1 MAKADGFSFGFDF
14 ALYVAFARAA
24 GKRRRMPP
32 VLRRRAIDALLQGM
46 LFYYDPVTNS
56 VRRSVPDLAKDCG
69 LTTISANGSVST
81 GKATKALKFLDEIL
95 GFIVYT
101 PGSYPS
107 VSFTPALFEAL
118 NLFPQALAEARLT
131 SMKEL
136 VVSRG
141 NVDE

>member
-14 ALYVAFARAA
+14 AVYVAFACAA
-24 GKRRRMPP
+24 GKRRRLPP

-56 VRRSVPDLAKDCG
+56 VRRSVFDLAKDCG
-69 LTTISANGSVST
+69 LTTISPNGSVSA

-107 VSFTPALFEAL
+107 VSFTPVLFEAF
-118 NLFPQALAEARLT
+118 NLFPQTLAEARLAG
-131 SMKEL
+131 E
-136 VVSRG
+136 G
-141 NVDE
+141 AGCIQGECP